1 MDFGM
6 RNMRIAKVLFWI
18 ALLPACSSVYQPEP
32 RKTQDPVTM
41 AEARIKLGVG
51 YLQQQQFIK
60 ARQNFEK
67 ALGHAPNY
75 YRSQLSMAYYYEKVG
90 NSSKAASHYDRA
102 LRDNP
107 HNGNVMNNY
116 GTFLCK
122 QGDYEKADQ
131 LFTRAINQPYYY
143 LVSASYENAGI
154 CALKNKKLDK
164 AQQYFQKA
172 IAHQP
177 LRPKSTLQLAAIE
190 IQQQNYTQARVR
202 LLQFHQRYG
211 YTYSSLQLAV
221 DLENKAGN
229 QALEKKYRALL
240 KKTPRPS

>member
-1 MDFGM
+1 
-6 RNMRIAKVLFWI
+6 MRIVKALFWI
-18 ALLPACSSVYQPEP
+18 ALLPACTSVYQPD
-32 RKTQDPVTM
+32 KSLSKDPVTM

-67 ALGHAPNY
+67 ALIHAPDY

-90 NSSKAASHYDRA
+90 DSSKAANHYDKA

-107 HNGNVMNNY
+107 KNGNVLNNY

-122 QGDYEKADQ
+122 QGDYEKAEQ
-131 LFTRAINQPYYY
+131 LFTLAINQPYYY
-143 LVSASYENAGI
+143 LVSASYENAGF
-154 CALKNKKLDK
+154 CALKNKNIDK
-164 AQQYFQKA
+164 AQHYFEKA

-177 LRPKSTLQLAAIE
+177 MRPKSTLQLAAIE
-190 IQQQNYTQARVR
+190 IQQQHYTQARVR
-202 LLQFHQRYG
+202 LMQFHQRYG
-211 YTYSSLQLAV
+211 YTYSSLVLAV
-221 DLENKAGN
+221 DIEKKTGN
-229 QALEKKYRALL
+229 QTLEKKYRDLL